1 MDLGVWRDI
10 SLMWLIFLTFIAVL
24 PFGVIFYFAVRG
36 MRRLRQL
43 AKQYLPVA
51 QEKAAQVADITEQAS
66 QKVTNPWIQAQA
78 RAAEVNGMMTAILT
92 RRKRA

>member
-24 PFGVIFYFAVRG
+24 PFGVIFYLAVRG

-51 QEKAAQVADITEQAS
+51 REKAAQVADITEQAS
-66 QKVTNPWIQAQA
+66 QKVANPLIQAQA